1 MNAAAT
7 YPTASPP
14 SALAPAAYAL
24 PEKLRSGLSRKHLS
38 GLDGLRAVAA
48 LLVVVSHAGLEHI
61 PGGMGVLAFFV
72 LSGFLIT
79 RLMIAEEARSGTVS
93 LSGFYLRR
101 SFRIF
106 PAFYAY
112 FAFIIG
118 IWLVRHAPINVP
130 QAVSALFY
138 VSNYYQALNGDPNTG
153 LSHTWSLSIE
163 EQFYLLWPLAFLMLR
178 NNRRRFSALAVI
190 VPLLWLYREVL
201 VYGFRVDQGYIYE
214 ALDTR
219 ADHLLIG
226 CFLAVALQEARL
238 AYVWKVACTSS
249 AAVLVTIALL
259 VASVAIGFTGAIDRY
274 RDGVEF
280 VVQPVLFAVLIAQ
293 LIAFPHDAVTRAF
306 NWGWVRYLGRISY
319 SIYLYQQV
327 VVHPVM
333 KVFRDH
339 VLVGALACVGVTVV
353 LASASFFL
361 IEQPFLRI
369 RDRITSRR
377 SSIQR
382 QPIGAVGVLVNDPRH
397 RLGGGGD

>member
-1 MNAAAT
+1 VIAAAV
-7 YPTASPP
+7 YPATSPP
-14 SALAPAAYAL
+14 SALAPAASTL

-48 LLVVVSHAGLEHI
+48 LMVVVSHAGLERI

-72 LSGFLIT
+72 LSGFLIS
-79 RLMIAEEARSGTVS
+79 RLMIVEEARSGTVS

-112 FAFIIG
+112 FAFIVG
-118 IWLVRHAPINVP
+118 IWLVRHAPINMP
-130 QAVSALFY
+130 QAVSAFFY
-138 VSNYYQALNGDPNTG
+138 VSNYYQALNGDPSTG

-178 NNRRRFSALAVI
+178 SNRRRVSALAVAI
-190 VPLLWLYREVL
+190 PLLWLYREIL

-226 CFLAVALQEARL
+226 CFLAVALEEGRL
-238 AYVWKVACTSS
+238 SSLWKVACASS
-249 AAVLVTIALL
+249 TTVLVTVALL
-259 VASVAIGFTGAIDRY
+259 AASVAIGFTGVIDRY

-280 VVQPVLFAVLIAQ
+280 VVQPVLFAILIAQ
-293 LIAFPHDAVTRAF
+293 LIAFPHEAVTRAF
-306 NWGWVRYLGRISY
+306 NWRWVRYLGRISY

-327 VVHPVM
+327 VVYPVM
-333 KVFRDH
+333 KVFREH
-339 VLVGALACVGVTVV
+339 AVLGALACVCVSVA

-361 IEQPFLRI
+361 IEQPFLRL
-369 RDRITSRR
+369 RERITSG
-377 SSIQR
+377 SSSAPR
-382 QPIGAVGVLVNDPRH
+382 QLAGASPAP
-397 RLGGGGD
+397 

>member
-1 MNAAAT
+1 M
-7 YPTASPP
+7 
-14 SALAPAAYAL
+14 L
-24 PEKLRSGLSRKHLS
+24 PENLRTGLSRRHLS

-48 LLVVVSHAGLEHI
+48 LLVVVSHAGFERI

-79 RLMIAEEARSGTVS
+79 RLMIVEEARSGTVS

-118 IWLVRHAPINVP
+118 LWLVRHAPINVP
-130 QAVSALFY
+130 QAVSAFFY
-138 VSNYYQALNGDPNTG
+138 VNNYYQALNGDPSTG

-178 NNRRRFSALAVI
+178 GNGRRFSALAVAI
-190 VPLLWLYREVL
+190 PVLWLYRELL

-226 CFLAVALQEARL
+226 CFLAIALEEGRL
-238 AYVWKVACTSS
+238 ASVWKVVCTSS
-249 AAVLVTIALL
+249 VVVLFTIALL
-259 VASVAIGFTGAIDRY
+259 VASVVIGFTGIVDRY

-293 LIAFPHDAVTRAF
+293 LIAFPHQAVTRAF
-306 NWGWVRYLGRISY
+306 NWTVVRYLGRISY

-327 VVHPVM
+327 VVYPVM
-333 KVFRDH
+333 KVFHAH
-339 VLVGALACVGVTVV
+339 VLLGAVACVCVTVV
-353 LASASFFL
+353 LASVSFYL
-361 IEQPFLRI
+361 IERPFLRL
-369 RDRITSRR
+369 RDRITSRATPAR
-377 SSIQR
+377 R
-382 QPIGAVGVLVNDPRH
+382 ELAGAPPAI
-397 RLGGGGD
+397 